1 MTVTKLPIGDADEE
15 MENCN
20 HDRIEMHA
28 MAFVFL
34 VLNPS
39 RASRPSAQNV
49 IHESLI
55 KYATWGPDLLTHA
68 KDIDKWKPADFFL
81 IFPA

>member
-20 HDRIEMHA
+20 YDRIEMHT
-28 MAFVFL
+28 MAFLFL
-34 VLNPS
+34 VLNPN
-39 RASRPSAQNV
+39 RASRPSAQND

-55 KYATWGPDLLTHA
+55 KCATWPDLLIEV
-68 KDIDKWKPADFFL
+68 KEIDKWKPAELFF